1 VVVFEN
7 GNDNVCHN
15 QGIFA
20 HRPKLPVAEDCNS
33 KDLKRQVVVMFEDV
47 IWNDNVC
54 HNQGN
59 SPIHHNYW
67 WLRTVT
73 PIWVVTYKWC
83 LRR

>member
-1 VVVFEN
+1 MFEN

-54 HNQGN
+54 HNQGIFAHPSQLLVAEN
-59 SPIHHNYW
+59 GDSN
-67 WLRTVT
+67 LG
-73 PIWVVTYKWC
+73 C
-83 LRR
+83 DL